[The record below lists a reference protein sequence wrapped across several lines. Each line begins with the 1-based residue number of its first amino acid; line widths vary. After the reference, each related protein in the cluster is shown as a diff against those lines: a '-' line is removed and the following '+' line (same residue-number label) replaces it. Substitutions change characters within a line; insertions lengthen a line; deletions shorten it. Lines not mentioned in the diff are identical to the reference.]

1 MRDALNAT
9 GTLAAHPLSTPPST
23 ISSGSLASRHPTL
36 RSREAITVALWRAG
50 RRIVYS
56 FEPHQRPHIYAWNPL
71 IGNSWRTG
79 NDIGSDYHRIFANL
93 VANNLWAGVTGR
105 GSWGD
110 AE

>member
-1 MRDALNAT
+1 M
-9 GTLAAHPLSTPPST
+9 PSR
-23 ISSGSLASRHPTL
+23 G
-36 RSREAITVALWRAG
+36 ITVALWRAG

>member
-9 GTLAAHPLSTPPST
+9 GTISAQPSRHPLSD
-23 ISSGSLASRHPTL
+23 LERL
-36 RSREAITVALWRAG
+36 FTVALRRAG
-50 RRIVYS
+50 RRVVYS

-93 VANNLWAGVTGR
+93 VANNLWAGVIGR

>member
-1 MRDALNAT
+1 MWSQRET
-9 GTLAAHPLSTPPST
+9 PFLSVAYPGVSDE
-23 ISSGSLASRHPTL
+23 SRACRCGRCHRQFHL
-36 RSREAITVALWRAG
+36 ERLFTVALWRAG